1 MSDQST
7 IVDLRAP
14 VETPAD
20 GIVSRAIYSD
30 DDVRVVL
37 FSFAPGQQLSDHTAP
52 MPATLEVVEGE
63 ADITLGSDRVAG
75 APGTWIHMPANT
87 PHSVVAKTP
96 VTLLLHLLKR
106 GSEAR

>member
-1 MSDQST
+1 MPDTPT

-30 DDVRVVL
+30 DDVRVVH
-37 FSFAPGQQLSDHTAP
+37 FTFAPGQQLSDHTAP
-52 MPATLEVVEGE
+52 WPATLEVVEGE
-63 ADITLGSDRVAG
+63 ATITLADQTVEASA
-75 APGTWIHMPANT
+75 GTWIHMPASL

-96 VTLLLHLLKR
+96 VVLLLHLLKH
-106 GSEAR
+106 GG

>member
-1 MSDQST
+1 MTDSTT

-20 GIVSRAIYSD
+20 GIVSRAIYND
-30 DDVRVVL
+30 DDVRVVH

-52 MPATLEVVEGE
+52 VPVTLEVVDGE
-63 ADITLGSDRVAG
+63 ATITLGDQVVDATS
-75 APGTWIHMPANT
+75 GTWMHMPANT

-96 VTLLLHLLKR
+96 LTLLLHLLKHA
-106 GSEAR
+106 G

>member
-1 MSDQST
+1 MPDTPT

-30 DDVRVVL
+30 DDVRVVH

-52 MPATLEVVEGE
+52 WPVTLEVVEGE
-63 ADITLGSDRVAG
+63 ATITLGEETLETRG
-75 APGTWIHMPANT
+75 GTWIHMPANMS
-87 PHSVVAKTP
+87 HSVVAKTRL
-96 VTLLLHLLKR
+96 VLLLHLLKR
-106 GSEAR
+106 GA

>member
-1 MSDQST
+1 MSNSAT

-30 DDVRVVL
+30 DDVRVVH

-52 MPATLEVVEGE
+52 WPVTLEVVDGE
-63 ADITLGSDRVAG
+63 ATITLADDTVEARA
-75 APGTWIHMPANT
+75 GTWIHMPASMS
-87 PHSVVAKTP
+87 HSVVAKTP
-96 VTLLLHLLKR
+96 LVLLLHLLKR
-106 GSEAR
+106 GG

>member
-1 MSDQST
+1 MTDSPT

-20 GIVSRAIYSD
+20 GIVSRAIYND
-30 DDVRVVL
+30 DAVRVVH

-52 MPATLEVVEGE
+52 WPVTLEVIEGE
-63 ADITLGSDRVAG
+63 AAITLGDDVVEARA
-75 APGTWIHMPANT
+75 GTWIRMPADT

-96 VTLLLHLLKR
+96 LILLLHLLKR
-106 GSEAR
+106 GG